1 MIGAIEF
8 NYSKL
13 LNFKD
18 IKMSRLKS
26 SERRMKLILMLQN
39 AKKKITVDD
48 LADTFDVSRRT
59 IFRDFNVLSE
69 LNVPVTWDE
78 YSGYGVMPGYKVPPL
93 MFTSKE
99 LATIMV
105 GLNFVKSQVDQ
116 TLVNDAKG
124 VELKIKD
131 VLPDDL
137 KGFMESL
144 DNRTVVDP
152 FLHFGFEKK
161 EGGSWYLIS
170 SAISQNKTIEFSYTS
185 KSEDNTT
192 FRKIDPYLL
201 VFYRDHWNVIGYS
214 HKREAIRN
222 FVLNRM
228 EKVQITD
235 EIFEPNRDMGAEALI
250 FNSNKSGQIVDVLV
264 DESAD
269 RAFRANLPTKIFKEK
284 SVSNKK
290 IKVSFKFENLD
301 YINEWLL
308 QFGNSVTVEAPDEL
322 KKKRS
327 VLLKE
332 MISRVT

>member
-1 MIGAIEF
+1 
-8 NYSKL
+8 
-13 LNFKD
+13 
-18 IKMSRLKS
+18 MSRLKS
-26 SERRMKLILMLQN
+26 SERRMKMILMLQN
-39 AKKKITVDD
+39 AKQKITVDD

-78 YSGYGVMPGYKVPPL
+78 YSGYGVIPGYKVPPL

-116 TLVNDAKG
+116 NLVNDAKG

-137 KGFMESL
+137 KTFMESL
-144 DNRTVVDP
+144 DNRTIVDP

-185 KSEDNTT
+185 ISEGNTT
-192 FRKIDPYLL
+192 SRKIDPYLL

-228 EKVQITD
+228 ENVKIT
-235 EIFEPNRDMGAEALI
+235 EEKFEPNPKMDVEALI
-250 FNSNKSGQIVDVLV
+250 FNSNKSGQLIEVLV
-264 DESAD
+264 DESSD
-269 RAFRANLPTKIFKEK
+269 RAFRANLPTKIFKKEA
-284 SVSNKK
+284 VTGKK

-308 QFGNSVTVEAPDEL
+308 QFGHSVSVEAPDD
-322 KKKRS
+322 
-327 VLLKE
+327 LKE
-332 MISRVT
+332 KRKSLLEKMLSQI